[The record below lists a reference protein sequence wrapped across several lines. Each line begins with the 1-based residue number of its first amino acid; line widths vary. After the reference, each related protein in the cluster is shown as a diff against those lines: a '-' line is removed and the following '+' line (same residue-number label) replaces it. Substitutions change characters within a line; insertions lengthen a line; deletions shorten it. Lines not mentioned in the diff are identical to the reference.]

1 MDHSAESYSRLNP
14 LALNLLK
21 REKTIKA
28 SIRGKRFIA
37 GWDKNYLLRLIS
49 T

>member
-1 MDHSAESYSRLNP
+1 

-21 REKTIKA
+21 RDKSIKA

>member
-1 MDHSAESYSRLNP
+1 MRWMQGVVDSSQGRLV
-14 LALNLLK
+14 AIDGK
-21 REKTIKA
+21 
-28 SIRGKRFIA
+28 SIRRSFRR